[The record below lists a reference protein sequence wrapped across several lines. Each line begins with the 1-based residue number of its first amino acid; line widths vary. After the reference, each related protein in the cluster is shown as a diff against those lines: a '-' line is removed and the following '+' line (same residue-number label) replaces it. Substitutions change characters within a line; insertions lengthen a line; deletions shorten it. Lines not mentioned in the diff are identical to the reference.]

1 MYSVDVPD
9 SIYELQFCKSNY
21 TSSIHYEFS
30 GNFWMLNT
38 KIHLFVMLDD
48 HYVFKAVVLYCFLFI
63 YYLFYK
69 EFPFKLVES
78 MDSSR

>member
-1 MYSVDVPD
+1 
-9 SIYELQFCKSNY
+9 
-21 TSSIHYEFS
+21 
-30 GNFWMLNT
+30 
-38 KIHLFVMLDD
+38 MLDD

-78 MDSSR
+78 LDSSR